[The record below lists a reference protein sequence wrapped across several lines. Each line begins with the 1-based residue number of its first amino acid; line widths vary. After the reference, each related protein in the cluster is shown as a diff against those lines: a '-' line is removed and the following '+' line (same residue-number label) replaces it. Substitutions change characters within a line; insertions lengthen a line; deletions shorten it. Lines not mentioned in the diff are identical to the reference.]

1 MTSVQR
7 ENVWRPYYEVK
18 VEEEDLKEKWTRQKK
33 EKKEANIEGGDI
45 ADIESKL
52 KSLEDKERAEQLALE
67 SAANPKRQFN
77 LK

>member
-1 MTSVQR
+1 M
-7 ENVWRPYYEVK
+7 
-18 VEEEDLKEKWTRQKK
+18 KEKWSRQKK